1 MKKWVMVGALLCL
14 PATQVQAQQF
24 TPQEVEEYSR
34 VANELMQSMPP
45 ETRNMVMQ
53 QVMQMV
59 SQVNNLSPEEKKR
72 VTRQME
78 QMGRRLYGQIKQ
90 VDPSQ
95 MGSVG
100 VDQAQRALDE
110 AQRAINRR

>member
-14 PATQVQAQQF
+14 STAPVHAQQF
-24 TPQEVEEYSR
+24 TQQEVQEYSR

-45 ETRNMVMQ
+45 ETRDMMMR

-59 SQVNNLSPEEKKR
+59 NQVNSMSPEEKKR

-78 QMGRRLYGQIKQ
+78 QMGRQLYGQIKH
-90 VDPSQ
+90 VDPS
-95 MGSVG
+95 MLGSVG
-100 VDQAQRALDE
+100 VDQAQRALEE
-110 AQRAINRR
+110 AQRKINAR